1 MSINSHT
8 FILILYSLRLNL
20 HCHRFLQLLWCILCR
35 NNCVHFV
42 GHDLILNSRPL
53 FRVIVVGLPLWLLI
67 VRIRRSFVWSLVVR
81 LIVVTLVIGE
91 LETTVVGSPSGQLV
105 ELRLQIAEPRLQLLF
120 AIHLPDYIFGER
132 LEREENAN

>member
-1 MSINSHT
+1 MSINSNT
-8 FILILYSLRLNL
+8 FILIFYSLRLNL

-42 GHDLILNSRPL
+42 GHNLILNSRPL

-67 VRIRRSFVWSLVVR
+67 VRIRRSFVWR
-81 LIVVTLVIGE
+81 LVVTLVIGD

-120 AIHLPDYIFGER
+120 AIHLPDHIFGER